1 MNNYFPPPSHLLATR
16 LLHGIR
22 PLRAHRLSV
31 AQICGS
37 CVTNMKVICMSE
49 TELELNDSSPGT
61 RIEPPFGCLRLI
73 GRLWFFSAARASLII
88 KFFFYCVY
96 TKKHACEASY
106 HEISLASV
114 FSYFA
119 AGNCRLL
126 LLVPTWGK
134 QST

>member
-16 LLHGIR
+16 LLHDIR

-49 TELELNDSSPGT
+49 IELETIVHRVPGST
-61 RIEPPFGCLRLI
+61 PPPFGCLRLI
-73 GRLWFFSAARASLII
+73 GRLWFFSVARVSLII

-96 TKKHACEASY
+96 TKHACEASY
-106 HEISLASV
+106 HEISLALV
-114 FSYFA
+114 FPYFA
-119 AGNCRLL
+119 AGHCRLL
-126 LLVPTWGK
+126 LLVSTWGK